1 MPDYM
6 FLLESR
12 LSPEQ
17 RAVLERVQE
26 LARLQEVNIYLTG
39 GAVRDLISGQ
49 PIRDLDFTVEGNPV
63 RMVREL
69 EKGGARTVS
78 ENEKLRHYEIVFAG
92 DVDGSLSG
100 ARDDVYERPG
110 TKPEHRFSGI
120 MEDLRRRDF
129 SINAIAISLNVQS
142 RGLLLDPTN
151 GLADLE
157 RQEVRALSIHAFT
170 NQPIRL
176 MRILRYAARM
186 GFKLESRT
194 QEWFD
199 LAIER
204 GLNANLQGPEI
215 GDEFRAL
222 AREDNPVS
230 TLKAWESHDLLKAIH
245 DQLPRRKPDYE
256 GLNKLARVRANLYS
270 AGIRPRLSRP
280 VMHYTLRR
288 LKPRE
293 ATASLRD
300 MEFRSAE
307 IENFASLIPEAQ
319 KIVQTLKGRKMN
331 TPREAYSYVASLPTE
346 MLAFLE
352 VEFPNPAVL
361 SKLRNYVQKWRPI
374 RLSLPMNE
382 LDALGVPRG
391 PKFDKIMEQL
401 FEMQLRGKAR
411 LPEER
416 TKTLRQLAGIKEEP
430 KKKTE
435 KEKKKRAE
443 KIPMAATAPQ
453 QPGPQGK
460 AAEAKQPK
468 PAAPV
473 AATQSAKAPP
483 KHAPARAAQKQ
494 ESLAKGKPQH
504 AKKASH
510 R

>member
-26 LARLQEVNIYLTG
+26 LARSQEMNIYLTG

-63 RMVREL
+63 RMLREL
-69 EKGGARTVS
+69 EKGGARAIL
-78 ENEKLRHYEIVFAG
+78 ENEKLRHYEVVFAG
-92 DVDGSLSG
+92 DVDGSLSA

-110 TKPEHRFSGI
+110 TKPDHRFSGI

-129 SINAIAISLNVQS
+129 SINAIAISLNMQS

-176 MRILRYAARM
+176 MRILRYTARM

-204 GLNANLQGPEI
+204 GLNTHLQGPEI
-215 GDEFRAL
+215 GEEFRAL

-230 TLKAWESHDLLKAIH
+230 TLKTWETHDLLTAIH
-245 DQLPRRKPDYE
+245 AQLPKRKPDYE
-256 GLNKLARVRANLYS
+256 GLNKLARARVNLYS

-280 VMHYTLRR
+280 VMYYTLRR

-293 ATASLRD
+293 ATAALRD
-300 MEFRSAE
+300 MEFKSAE
-307 IENFASLIPEAQ
+307 IENFGSLVPEAQ
-319 KIVQTLKGRKMN
+319 KIAQAFKGRKMN
-331 TPREAYSYVASLPTE
+331 TPREAYSYAASLPAE

-352 VEFPNPAVL
+352 VEFPNPAVV

-374 RLSLPMNE
+374 RMSLPTNE

-401 FEMQLRGKAR
+401 FDMQLRGKAR
-411 LPEER
+411 EPEDR
-416 TKTLRQLAGIKEEP
+416 AKTLRQLAGIKEEP
-430 KKKTE
+430 KKKPE
-435 KEKKKRAE
+435 KEKKKRAD
-443 KIPMAATAPQ
+443 KSPAGAAAAPQ
-453 QPGPQGK
+453 AGAPGK
-460 AAEAKQPK
+460 AAETKQQKPGAPGSAVQATRLQPK
-468 PAAPV
+468 LAAAGLAPKQKPAGK
-473 AATQSAKAPP
+473 AKTP
-483 KHAPARAAQKQ
+483 
-494 ESLAKGKPQH
+494 ST
-504 AKKASH
+504 KKAS
-510 R
+510 RG

>member
-26 LARLQEVNIYLTG
+26 LARSQEMNIYLTG

-69 EKGGARTVS
+69 EKGGARAVS
-78 ENEKLRHYEIVFAG
+78 ESEKLRHYEMIFAG
-92 DVDGSLSG
+92 DVDGSIAA

-110 TKPEHRFSGI
+110 TKPEYRFSGI

-176 MRILRYAARM
+176 MRILRYVARM

-199 LAIER
+199 LAVER
-204 GLNANLQGPEI
+204 GLQANLHGSEV

-222 AREDNPVS
+222 AREDNPAA
-230 TLKAWESHDLLKAIH
+230 TLKSWESHDLLLAIH
-245 DQLPRRKPDYE
+245 PQLQRRKPDYD
-256 GLNKLARVRANLYS
+256 GLNKLARARLNLYS

-280 VMHYTLRR
+280 VMYYTLGR

-293 ATASLRD
+293 ATAALRN

-307 IENFASLIPEAQ
+307 IDNYNALVPEAQ
-319 KIVQTLKGRKMN
+319 KIVQALKGRKMN
-331 TPREAYSYVASLPTE
+331 TPREAYSYVASLPAE

-352 VEFPNPAVL
+352 VEFSNPAVL

-374 RLSLPMNE
+374 RMSLPINE

-401 FEMQLRGKAR
+401 FDLQLRGKAR
-411 LPEER
+411 EPEDR
-416 TKTLRQLAGIKEEP
+416 AKALRQLAGIKEEP
-430 KKKTE
+430 KKKPE
-435 KEKKKRAE
+435 KEKKKRSE
-443 KIPMAATAPQ
+443 KPGATAAPQ
-453 QPGPQGK
+453 PAALEK
-460 AAEAKQPK
+460 AAASRQPK
-468 PAAPV
+468 LAMAPAAAPAPAGAPGKH
-473 AATQSAKAPP
+473 AAAHGTTKQKPAPKAKAHP
-483 KHAPARAAQKQ
+483 
-494 ESLAKGKPQH
+494 
-504 AKKASH
+504 AKKAS
-510 R
+510 RR